1 MGLGRL
7 ADQPYLI
14 SPKTFGAIK
23 CPVSMIY
30 KFSRNLVHRTRHQRI
45 GGGNAYTYADRQV
58 YRCGTVGQ
66 RKGSVA
72 EDAAYLFC

>member
-1 MGLGRL
+1 
-7 ADQPYLI
+7 
-14 SPKTFGAIK
+14 
-23 CPVSMIY
+23 MIY